1 MTIMFR
7 VWEVV
12 MRNRLLIGLI
22 VLGVCLPLFACAP
35 SQARLDAHAT
45 QVAWEIYTTLTAAP
59 GTPTPLPTYTA
70 APPSTLTPTETDVP
84 TIREVS
90 PVAPLTGMPQGTDG
104 FPWWNDSVFYEIFV
118 RSFYDSDGDG
128 IGDIQGIIQQLD
140 YLNDGDPTTTTDLG
154 ITGIWLMPIN
164 PSPSYH
170 GYDVTDYYD
179 INPEYGTMDDFR
191 NLLDQ
196 AHARGIRIIID
207 LVINHTS
214 RLHPWFIQAGNPAS
228 PYHDWYIWSNN
239 DPGYVGSWGQQ
250 VWFPNNGRFFYSTFS
265 ANMPDLNFNN
275 VEVSAQ
281 IKDIAQFWLEEVGVD
296 GFRLD
301 AAKHL
306 IEVGTIQANS
316 APTHDWWKAF
326 RSFYKQISPQSMTV
340 GEIWDDPYITAAYI
354 QDEEFDLSFDFY
366 LAHFF
371 LEGLNDGNPEKINNQ
386 MALFYDL
393 VPPGQFA
400 TFLTNHDQDR
410 VMSLLFDQDQK
421 AKAAASLLL
430 TAPGVP
436 FLYYGEEIGLQGES
450 ANNWNRRPMQWSGE
464 LNGGFSSGTP
474 WTTLGPAW
482 ENYNVARQTNDPDS
496 ILSHYR
502 DLIRIRAE
510 HAALRVGD
518 LTVVKGTE
526 SALYSILRVS
536 DEEAVLVLINLSDEP
551 LSGFWLTKSDSSL
564 AEGVYF
570 PVPIWGEGTFA
581 PIAVNSNGGFFHL
594 METPVIPPY
603 GTMILQLQ
611 PGVD

>member
-1 MTIMFR
+1 
-7 VWEVV
+7 

-22 VLGVCLPLFACAP
+22 ILGVCLPLFSCTS
-35 SQARLDAHAT
+35 SQAKLDAHAT

-70 APPSTLTPTETDVP
+70 APTSTLTPTETDVP
-84 TIREVS
+84 SIREVS

-104 FPWWNDSVFYEIFV
+104 YPWWNDSVFYEIFV

-140 YLNDGDPTTTTDLG
+140 YLNDGDPDTTTDLG

-170 GYDVTDYYD
+170 GYDITDYYD
-179 INPEYGTMDDFR
+179 INPEYGTLDDFK

-214 RLHPWFIQAGNPAS
+214 RLHPWFLQAGNPAS
-228 PYHDWYIWSNN
+228 PYHDWYIWSDT

-250 VWFPNNGRFFYSTFS
+250 VWFPHGGRFFYSTFS

-275 VEVSAQ
+275 PQVTTQ
-281 IKDIAQFWLEEVGVD
+281 IQDIARFWLEEIGVD

-306 IEVGTIQANS
+306 IKVGTIQANS

-326 RSFYKQISPQSMTV
+326 RLFYKQIRPQAMTV
-340 GEIWDDPYITAAYI
+340 GEIWDDPHITAAYI
-354 QDEEFDLSFDFY
+354 QDGEFDLSFDFY

-371 LEGLNDGNPEKINNQ
+371 LEGLNAANPEKINTQ
-386 MALFYDL
+386 IKLFYDL

-410 VMSLLFDQDQK
+410 VMSLVFDQDEK

-430 TAPGVP
+430 TAPGLP
-436 FLYYGEEIGLQGES
+436 FIYYGEEIGLQGEL
-450 ANNWNRRPMQWSGE
+450 ANNWNRRPMQWSE
-464 LNGGFSSGTP
+464 DVNAGFSSGTP
-474 WTTLGPAW
+474 WTPLGPAW
-482 ENYNVARQTNDPDS
+482 ENYNVARQTEDPHS
-496 ILSHYR
+496 ILYHYR
-502 DLIRIRAE
+502 DLIRIRSE

-518 LTVVKGTE
+518 LTVVKVTE
-526 SALYSILRVS
+526 TALYSILRVS
-536 DEEAVLVLINLSDEP
+536 NAEAVLILINLSDEP
-551 LSGFWLTKSDSSL
+551 LSGFWLTKSGSSL
-564 AEGVYF
+564 AEGVYY
-570 PVPIWGEGTFA
+570 PVPIWGQGTFA
-581 PIAVNSNGGFFHL
+581 PIAVNANGGFFHL

-603 GTMILQLQ
+603 GTIILQMQ
-611 PGVD
+611 RGED